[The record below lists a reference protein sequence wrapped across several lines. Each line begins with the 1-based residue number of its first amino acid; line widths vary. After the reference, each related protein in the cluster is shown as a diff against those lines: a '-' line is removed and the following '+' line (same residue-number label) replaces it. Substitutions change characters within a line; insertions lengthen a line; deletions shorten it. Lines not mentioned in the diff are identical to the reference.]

1 MEESMPI
8 NNRKEPFRYTLK
20 EPMHF
25 EIYILSI
32 NGMDGPSKTIQAV
45 FRDISRSGCQ
55 LAFPLSLPV
64 EHNDIRIGINLKL
77 FEDLLYIEG
86 TLRWGMEHNMVWRYG
101 VQLEV
106 AVEDQDRLSREMR
119 MLAGQGKIIV
129 K

>member
-1 MEESMPI
+1 MPI

-32 NGMDGPSKTIQAV
+32 NGMDGPSKPIQAELC
-45 FRDISRSGCQ
+45 DISRSGCQ

-64 EHNDIRIGINLKL
+64 DSNDIRIGINLKL

-86 TLRWGMEHNMVWRYG
+86 TLRWGWSITRYG
-101 VQLEV
+101 VTVYSLKSQLNI
-106 AVEDQDRLSREMR
+106 R
-119 MLAGQGKIIV
+119 IV
-129 K
+129 CPGNAHARRTR

>member
-1 MEESMPI
+1 MPI

-32 NGMDGPSKTIQAV
+32 NGMDGPPKPIQAELL
-45 FRDISRSGCQ
+45 DISRSGCQ

-64 EHNDIRIGINLKL
+64 ENNDIRIAINLKL

-86 TLRWGMEHNMVWRYG
+86 TLRWGLEKNMSWYYG
-101 VQLEV
+101 VQLDVEK
-106 AVEDQDRLSREMR
+106 EDQDRLSREMR
-119 MLAGQGKIIV
+119 MLAGQGKIVV